1 MTQTA
6 RHGVLLIGAALVLCA
21 AGCYPS
27 RAALYSEIDASR
39 QLAYQRWAQAQGEE
53 NLPKLE
59 GKLSLADA
67 VRTALVYSKPL
78 AQVLQQKEL
87 ARGQILQAYGEGLP
101 TVEFDADYTRLD
113 KVSSFNVGG
122 SSVSLGFL
130 DNYSAQLK
138 ITQPLFK
145 GAVVPAVR
153 GAHLFRYMSDEN
165 VRKAV
170 QDAVLRVAQ
179 AYYRVLLADELYRV
193 QQSALQFAQANLQD
207 VLEREK
213 QGVAIR
219 YDELRAQLEVS
230 TVKADLIRQRN
241 ERSRALTALYRAMG
255 ASQRSDVELT
265 DTLTYTPMEPT
276 LEQAVQVAFTNRPD
290 VISGELDVR
299 LQKEILMGLFSDY
312 LPKIEGWALTG
323 WAKPDPHNSMKDHW
337 NDQWQAGLR
346 LTWILFDGLSREGGI
361 IQQKAAARQ
370 SAIALSDTE
379 QRLLEEVK
387 NAILD
392 LADAD
397 ELVQSQQRNLEQAN
411 EALRL
416 VQVGAREGV
425 NTELEMLDAQSA
437 LFRARGL
444 YYQALYSHVT
454 ARLALQRALGIMGPP
469 PGDGQVPKEAPP
481 LGVIKEFAKPQA
493 AQPAPGPA
501 PAAQTTP

>member
-1 MTQTA
+1 MTQKA

-21 AGCYPS
+21 GGCYTS
-27 RAALYSEIDASR
+27 RAVLYSEIDASR

-59 GKLSLADA
+59 GQLSLADA

-78 AQVLQQKEL
+78 AQVLQQKDV
-87 ARGQILQAYGEGLP
+87 ARGQIVQAYGQALP
-101 TVEFDADYTRLD
+101 TVEFNADYTRLD
-113 KVSSFNVGG
+113 KVNSFNVGG
-122 SSVSLGFL
+122 TSVSLGYL

-138 ITQPLFK
+138 VTQPLFK
-145 GAVVPAVR
+145 GAILPAIQ
-153 GAHLFRYMSDEN
+153 GARLFRYLSDES

-170 QDAVLRVAQ
+170 QDVVLSVGQ
-179 AYYRVLLADELYRV
+179 TYYRVLLADQLYKV
-193 QQSALQFAQANLQD
+193 QESALQFAQANLQD

-219 YDELRAQLEVS
+219 YDELRARLEVS

-241 ERSRALTALYRAMG
+241 ERSRAMTALYRAMG
-255 ASQRSDVELT
+255 ASQRSDVDLT
-265 DTLTYTPMEPT
+265 DELTYTPLAPT
-276 LEQAVQVAFTNRPD
+276 LEQAVEIAFTNRPD

-299 LQKEILMGLFSDY
+299 LQKEVLKGLWSEY

-323 WAKPDPHNSMKDHW
+323 WGKPDPHNSMKNHW

-346 LTWILFDGLSREGGI
+346 LTWTLFDGLSREGGI
-361 IQQKAAARQ
+361 IQQKAIARQ
-370 SAIALSDTE
+370 SAITLSDTE
-379 QRLLEEVK
+379 QKLLEDVK

-397 ELVQSQQRNLEQAN
+397 ELVQSQQLNLQQAN

-454 ARLALQRALGIMGPP
+454 ARLTLQRALGIMGPP
-469 PGDGQVPKEAPP
+469 PGEGQVPKEAPP
-481 LGVIKEFAKPQA
+481 LGQIKEFEKPQA
-493 AQPAPGPA
+493 APPAETPA

>member
-1 MTQTA
+1 
-6 RHGVLLIGAALVLCA
+6 
-21 AGCYPS
+21 
-27 RAALYSEIDASR
+27 
-39 QLAYQRWAQAQGEE
+39 
-53 NLPKLE
+53 
-59 GKLSLADA
+59 
-67 VRTALVYSKPL
+67 
-78 AQVLQQKEL
+78 
-87 ARGQILQAYGEGLP
+87 
-101 TVEFDADYTRLD
+101 
-113 KVSSFNVGG
+113 
-122 SSVSLGFL
+122 
-130 DNYSAQLK
+130 
-138 ITQPLFK
+138 
-145 GAVVPAVR
+145 
-153 GAHLFRYMSDEN
+153 
-165 VRKAV
+165 
-170 QDAVLRVAQ
+170 
-179 AYYRVLLADELYRV
+179 
-193 QQSALQFAQANLQD
+193 
-207 VLEREK
+207 
-213 QGVAIR
+213 
-219 YDELRAQLEVS
+219 LEVS